1 MFHFVL
7 IIIIKVVFEAFHD
20 ADSPMPFSFG
30 FSGGPV
36 EIELIEN
43 EKTNEDLF
51 INCVDSDQDGM
62 AVLIERSAMEKK
74 SSETE

>member
-1 MFHFVL
+1 MTKRMFHFVL
-7 IIIIKVVFEAFHD
+7 LIKVVFELFND
-20 ADSPMPFSFG
+20 ADSPVHPFSFG

-36 EIELIEN
+36 EKELIEN

-74 SSETE
+74 N